1 MTNRTLLPPSAT
13 QLEKNLSQAMICD
26 LPIHLR
32 SLWDPKTCP
41 FELLPYLAW
50 QYSVDRWDENWP
62 EQTKRKV
69 IAEAFEIHKL
79 KGTKE
84 AIRRAVE
91 PFGYLINIIEWWQN
105 NKTPGTFAIEI
116 GISDKGIT
124 DESYQE
130 LSRLIDDIKPVS
142 RHLSG
147 LSLQLVTS
155 GNTAMGASSY
165 DGNTLSIYPYITQT
179 IHTTTK
185 RHLGATIHCINT
197 LNVYPYITATIST
210 LSKRHSSVAIHFI
223 DTMRIKP

>member
-26 LPIHLR
+26 PPIHLR

-50 QYSVDRWDENWP
+50 QYSVDRWDKNWP

-91 PFGYLINIIEWWQN
+91 PFGYLINIIEWWQS

-130 LSRLIDDIKPVS
+130 LSRIIDDVKPIS

-155 GNTAMGASSY
+155 GSTPIGTSCY
-165 DGNTLSIYPYITQT
+165 DGNTLNIYPYITET

-197 LNVYPYITATIST
+197 LNVYPYITDTISISYKPH
-210 LSKRHSSVAIHFI
+210 LSVAIHFI

>member
-50 QYSVDRWDENWP
+50 QYSVDRWNENWS
-62 EQTKRKV
+62 ESTKRKV
-69 IAEAFEIHKL
+69 ITEAFEIHKL

-91 PFGYLINIIEWWQN
+91 PFGYLINVIEWWHN
-105 NKTPGTFAIEI
+105 NKTPGTFTIEI

-130 LSRLIDDIKPVS
+130 LSRIIDDVKPVS

-155 GNTAMGASSY
+155 GSTKIGASCY
-165 DGNTLSIYPYITQT
+165 DGNTLNIYPYITQT
-179 IHTTTK
+179 ITTSSK
-185 RHLGATIHCINT
+185 CQFGATIH
-197 LNVYPYITATIST
+197 L
-210 LSKRHSSVAIHFI
+210 I

>member
-32 SLWDPKTCP
+32 SLWDPKICP

-62 EQTKRKV
+62 ERTKRKV

-91 PFGYLINIIEWWQN
+91 PFGYLINVIEWWQN
-105 NKTPGTFAIEI
+105 NKTPGTFVIEI

-130 LSRLIDDIKPVS
+130 LSRIIDDVKPLS

-155 GNTAMGASSY
+155 GSTTIGASCY
-165 DGNTLSIYPYITQT
+165 DGNTLNIYPYITQA
-179 IHTTTK
+179 ITTSSK
-185 RHLGATIHCINT
+185 CQFGATIH
-197 LNVYPYITATIST
+197 L
-210 LSKRHSSVAIHFI
+210 I

>member
-32 SLWDPKTCP
+32 SLWDPKICP

-62 EQTKRKV
+62 ERTKRKV

-91 PFGYLINIIEWWQN
+91 PFGYLINVIEWWQN

-130 LSRLIDDIKPVS
+130 LSRIIDDVKPVS

-155 GNTAMGASSY
+155 GSTTAGASCY
-165 DGNTLSIYPYITQT
+165 DGNTLNIYPYITKT
-179 IHTTTK
+179 ITTSSK
-185 RHLGATIHCINT
+185 GLIGAIIN
-197 LNVYPYITATIST
+197 L
-210 LSKRHSSVAIHFI
+210 I
-223 DTMRIKP
+223 DTMSIQP